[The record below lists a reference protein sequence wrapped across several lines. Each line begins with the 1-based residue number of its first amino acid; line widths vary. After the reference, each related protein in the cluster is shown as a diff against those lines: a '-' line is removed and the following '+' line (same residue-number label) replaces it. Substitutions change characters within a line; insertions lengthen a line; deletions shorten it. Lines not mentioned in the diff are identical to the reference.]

1 VSSKRATV
9 KNILPLGTWVITPY
23 GAGEVTAASNQQATI
38 TGLFRNQRRD
48 YLLGG
53 GGHTWETERH
63 VYGIAEA
70 RSLRQATEAQAR
82 EVLDAEL
89 AKQAEV
95 EAAFHRREAERV
107 ERERLTAQRT
117 RILKDIGR
125 RLDLMDADALDRLER
140 SLSDIAPVVD
150 ALCLQSPTPKG
161 AP

>member
-1 VSSKRATV
+1 MSSKRTTV
-9 KNILPLGTWVITPY
+9 KDVLPLGTWVITPY

-48 YLLGG
+48 HFFGG
-53 GGHTWETERH
+53 GAYTWDTERH

-82 EVLDAEL
+82 EVLDAER

-117 RILKDIGR
+117 RILKEIGR
-125 RLDLMDADALDRLER
+125 RLETLDADGLGWLER
-140 SLSDIAPVVD
+140 ALADVRPVVE
-150 ALCLQSPTPKG
+150 ALCSKS
-161 AP
+161 

>member
-1 VSSKRATV
+1 VSSKRTTV
-9 KNILPLGTWVITPY
+9 KDVLPLGTWVITPY

-48 YLLGG
+48 HFFGG
-53 GGHTWETERH
+53 GAYTWDTERH

-82 EVLDAEL
+82 EVLDAER

-117 RILKDIGR
+117 RIAREIGR
-125 RLDLMDADALDRLER
+125 RLETLDADALDRLER
-140 SLSDIAPVVD
+140 ELSDLAPIKE
-150 ALCLQSPTPKG
+150 ALCLRS
-161 AP
+161 